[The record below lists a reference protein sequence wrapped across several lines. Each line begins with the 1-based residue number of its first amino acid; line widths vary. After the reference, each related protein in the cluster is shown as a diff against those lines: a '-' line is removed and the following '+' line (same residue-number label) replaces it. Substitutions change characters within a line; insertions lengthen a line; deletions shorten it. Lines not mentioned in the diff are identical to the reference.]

1 MCMKCAIQI
10 NLPCLALPSHHWS
23 MLIGR
28 WSLSKLVTFDLQHA
42 KCLLG
47 LSAFVF
53 YTWLPV
59 RYVRDHVERGGCIT
73 WLPTK

>member
-1 MCMKCAIQI
+1 
-10 NLPCLALPSHHWS
+10 

-28 WSLSKLVTFDLQHA
+28 WSLSKLVIFDLQHA